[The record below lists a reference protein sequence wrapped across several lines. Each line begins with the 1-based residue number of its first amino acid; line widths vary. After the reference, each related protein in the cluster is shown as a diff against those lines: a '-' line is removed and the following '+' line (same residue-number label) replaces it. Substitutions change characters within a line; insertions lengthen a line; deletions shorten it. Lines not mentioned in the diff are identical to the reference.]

1 MESNQQIQLMEQN
14 NSEKLKALT
23 KIMLV
28 SLLWRGAGLLD
39 SDKTPTTEENARP
52 EKEQSGEA
60 ENSSE
65 S

>member
-1 MESNQQIQLMEQN
+1 MESKQEIQLMEQN

-28 SLLWRGAGLLD
+28 SLLWRGAGLLE
-39 SDKTPTTEENARP
+39 SDKARTSEENVKQ
-52 EKEQSGEA
+52 EKEQSREA
-60 ENSSE
+60 DNSSE